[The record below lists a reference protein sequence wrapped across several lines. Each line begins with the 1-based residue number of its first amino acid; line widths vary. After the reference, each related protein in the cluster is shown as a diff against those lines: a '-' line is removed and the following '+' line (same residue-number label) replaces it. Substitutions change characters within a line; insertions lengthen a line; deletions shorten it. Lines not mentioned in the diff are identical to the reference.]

1 MKVNRLR
8 VSCLEIYKTTNN
20 FNRNY
25 MKEIFG
31 LKETKR
37 LMREKFKL
45 NLGIPKY
52 NQETLGSKSLGVFVP
67 KAYNSVPYDVST
79 YKVL

>member
-37 LMREKFKL
+37 LTTEKCKL

-52 NQETLGSKSLGVFVP
+52 N
-67 KAYNSVPYDVST
+67 
-79 YKVL
+79 